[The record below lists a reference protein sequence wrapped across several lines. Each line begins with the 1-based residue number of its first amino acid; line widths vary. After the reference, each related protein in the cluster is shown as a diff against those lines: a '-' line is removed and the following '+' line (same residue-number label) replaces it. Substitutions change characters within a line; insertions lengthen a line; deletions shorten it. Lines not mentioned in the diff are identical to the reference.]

1 MWIANFSMEQI
12 KNGEHFDVSWQPTIL
27 IQIKDPDLE
36 TFVVSPQQ
44 DLFKEVHRFSFWDC
58 ETEDIGLTDMDGNK
72 IAEILK
78 NAQKNNYNVMVH
90 CHAGIC
96 RSGAV
101 VEAGLL
107 IGFKLPEDAFINYRV
122 PNRLVLKKIRKHL
135 GFSFSW
141 E

>member
-12 KNGEHFDVSWQPTIL
+12 KNGEHFDISWQQTIL

-44 DLFKEVHRFSFWDC
+44 NLFKEIHQFSFWDC
-58 ETEDIGLTDMDGNK
+58 EDEEVGLSDLIGEQ
-72 IAEILK
+72 IANILR
-78 NAQKNNYNVMVH
+78 NAKEKEYNVIVH

-101 VEAGLL
+101 AEAGSLF
-107 IGFKLPEDAFINYRV
+107 GFDIPEGVNHRI
-122 PNRLVLKKIRKHL
+122 PNRLVLKKVRKSL
-135 GFSFSW
+135 GLTFSW